1 MLIRLEPRPEQPAA
15 ADCCAP
21 ADPRIA
27 RQFDDRAAEW
37 ADLDEFPDL
46 VDVSARL
53 LDLLR
58 EAPIRRPTVLEFGC
72 GTGAVAVALL
82 EMDAARVT
90 GLDLSPASIEL
101 ARRRA
106 GAAGFGDRA
115 TFEVGNAA
123 GAEVEPHDWVILD
136 RVICCFDDA
145 DRLID
150 QAVAHAGERIAIT
163 VPESRGWRGLVN
175 RPLWTIEFAWDRLRG
190 GCRGYVHDL
199 RRIERRLAAAGYEP
213 AGTARIGLWFL
224 GLYDRVPKTAVSP
237 DSRSRGA

>member
-1 MLIRLEPRPEQPAA
+1 MDRPDQPV

-27 RQFDDRAAEW
+27 RQFDERAAEW
-37 ADLDEFPDL
+37 AETDELPDL

-58 EAPIRRPTVLEFGC
+58 DAPRRRPTVLELGC
-72 GTGAVAVALL
+72 GTGAVGVALL
-82 EMDAARVT
+82 EMDAARFT
-90 GLDLSPASIEL
+90 GIDLSAASIEL

-106 GAAGFGDRA
+106 EAAGFGQAA
-115 TFEVGNAA
+115 TFEVGN
-123 GAEVEPHDWVILD
+123 GADAELDSHDWVVMD

-145 DRLID
+145 DRLVE

-175 RPLWTIEFAWDRLRG
+175 RPLWMVEFAWDRLRG

-199 RRIERRLAAAGYEP
+199 RRIERRLAEAGFEP
-213 AGTARIGLWFL
+213 AASARIGLWYI
-224 GLYDRVPKTAVSP
+224 GVYDRPRRAVG
-237 DSRSRGA
+237 DRI

>member
-1 MLIRLEPRPEQPAA
+1 MDRADEPA

-21 ADPRIA
+21 PDPRIA
-27 RQFDDRAAEW
+27 RQFDARAADWEG
-37 ADLDEFPDL
+37 LDEFPDL

-58 EAPIRRPTVLEFGC
+58 DAQLRRPSVLEFGC
-72 GTGAVAVALL
+72 GTGAVGVALL

-90 GLDLSPASIEL
+90 GIDLSPASIAL

-106 GAAGFGDRA
+106 EAAGMA
-115 TFEVGNAA
+115 SKSTFEVGNAA
-123 GAEVEPHDWVILD
+123 EVESAPHDWVIMD
-136 RVICCFDDA
+136 RVICCFGDP
-145 DRLID
+145 DRLVDRAI
-150 QAVAHAGERIAIT
+150 AHAGERIAIT

-175 RPLWTIEFAWDRLRG
+175 RPLWAVEFAWDRFRG

-199 RRIERRLAAAGYEP
+199 TRIERRLGVAGFQP

-224 GLYDRVPKTAVSP
+224 GIYDRAPNTDVSP